1 MTKPSTYPLTNP
13 TNCGI
18 MATEVTEGHQ
28 LNGRDKET
36 PRSFYGA
43 GG

>member
-13 TNCGI
+13 ANCGI
-18 MATEVTEGHQ
+18 IATGLIKGHQ
-28 LNGRDKET
+28 LDGRDKEA